1 MVVTDPPARF
11 SIKRTLVVCA
21 LVAVAYSLA
30 LLLLGEGVPALPTP
44 LWSGTGLLA
53 LLLCLV
59 NYLLRGWR
67 WCLWMAFMGRPMP
80 LLAGLRCY
88 LVGYVFTPT
97 PGNLGE
103 ALRGTLLAQ
112 RPLSATQS
120 LSVFGAERLADLS
133 ALLILCLPAVF
144 WWWQH
149 LAVLPAWA
157 GWRSGLLALVLV
169 VLAAVLLWSRV
180 IAVVRRWVWL
190 GTALACLRHRASLSM
205 SLTLGAWLSQGVA
218 VYLLCR
224 LMGLDL
230 ALLTAVGFYAVAM
243 VAGAL
248 SALPAGLGGTELAL
262 SGLLLLHGADATS
275 ALIITFVA
283 RILTLWLAVAIGMV
297 AMAYSVLVAR
307 DIRF

>member
-1 MVVTDPPARF
+1 MTAQPARF

-30 LLLLGEGVPALPTP
+30 LLLLGKGVPTMPAQFG
-44 LWSGTGLLA
+44 SGTGLLA

-59 NYLLRGWR
+59 NYLLRGLRWR
-67 WCLWMAFMGRPMP
+67 LWMDFMGRPMP
-80 LLAGLRCY
+80 VLAGLRLY

-120 LSVFGAERLADLS
+120 LSIFGAERLADLS

-144 WWWQH
+144 WWWQQTP
-149 LAVLPAWA
+149 VLPSWAW
-157 GWRSGLLALVLV
+157 GGGLLALLTGA
-169 VLAAVLLWSRV
+169 LLAVLLKSRV
-180 IAVVRRWVWL
+180 VAAVRRWVWL
-190 GTALACLRHRASLSM
+190 GAALACLRHRAGLWI

-262 SGLLLLHGADATS
+262 SGLLVLHGADATS

-297 AMAYSVLVAR
+297 AMAHSLLIAR

>member
-1 MVVTDPPARF
+1 MTDLPARF

-30 LLLLGEGVPALPTP
+30 LLLLGEGVPAMPVQ

-53 LLLCLV
+53 LLLCLT

-80 LLAGLRCY
+80 LLAGLRRY

-120 LSVFGAERLADLS
+120 LSIFGAERVADLS
-133 ALLILCLPAVF
+133 ALLILCLPALI
-144 WWWQH
+144 WWWRH
-149 LAVLPAWA
+149 MPALPPWV
-157 GWRSGLLALVLV
+157 GWGSGLVALVLV
-169 VLAAVLLWSRV
+169 LLAAVLLKSRV
-180 IAVVRRWVWL
+180 VAIQRWVWL
-190 GTALACLRHRASLSM
+190 GTSLACLRHRAVLWM
-205 SLTLGAWLSQGVA
+205 GLTLGAWLSQGVA

-224 LMGLDL
+224 LMGLEL

-262 SGLLLLHGADATS
+262 SGLLVLHGADATS

-297 AMAYSVLVAR
+297 AMAYSLLIAK

>member
-1 MVVTDPPARF
+1 MTAPSSRF

-30 LLLLGEGVPALPTP
+30 LLLLGKGVPAMPAQ
-44 LWSGTGLLA
+44 LWSGAGLLA
-53 LLLCLV
+53 MLLCLL

-67 WCLWMAFMGRPMP
+67 WCLWMAFMGRPMAP
-80 LLAGLRCY
+80 VAGLRRY

-97 PGNLGE
+97 PGNVGE
-103 ALRGTLLAQ
+103 ALRATLLAQ
-112 RPLSATQS
+112 RPLSVTQS
-120 LSVFGAERLADLS
+120 LSIFGAERVADLS
-133 ALLILCLPAVF
+133 ALLILCLPAFF

-149 LAVLPAWA
+149 VMELPSWV
-157 GWRSGLLALVLV
+157 GWRAGLLMLLLVA
-169 VLAAVLLWSRV
+169 LAAMLLKSRIVAV
-180 IAVVRRWVWL
+180 IERWVWL
-190 GTALACLRHRASLSM
+190 GAALACLRHRTLFWM
-205 SLTLGAWLSQGVA
+205 GLTLGAWLAQGVA

-224 LMGLDL
+224 VLGLDIEM
-230 ALLTAVGFYAVAM
+230 LTAVGFYAVAM

-262 SGLLLLHGADATS
+262 SGLLVLHGADATS

-297 AMAYSVLVAR
+297 AMAYSLLVAK

>member
-1 MVVTDPPARF
+1 MVTERPARF

-30 LLLLGEGVPALPTP
+30 LLLLGEGVPAMPAQ
-44 LWSGTGLLA
+44 LWSATGLLA

-80 LLAGLRCY
+80 LLAGLRRY

-112 RPLSATQS
+112 GPLSATQS
-120 LSVFGAERLADLS
+120 LSIFGAERVADLS
-133 ALLILCLPAVF
+133 ALLILCLPALI

-149 LAVLPAWA
+149 MPVLPSWA
-157 GWRSGLLALVLV
+157 GWGSALGALVLV
-169 VLAAVLLWSRV
+169 LLAALLLKSRVLAA
-180 IAVVRRWVWL
+180 IRRWVWL
-190 GTALACLRHRASLSM
+190 GAALACLRHRAGLWM
-205 SLTLGAWLSQGVA
+205 GLTLGAWLSQGVA

-262 SGLLLLHGADATS
+262 SGLLVLHGADATS

-297 AMAYSVLVAR
+297 AMAYSLLIAK

>member
-1 MVVTDPPARF
+1 MTDPSARF

-30 LLLLGEGVPALPTP
+30 LLLLGKGVPAMPAQ

-53 LLLCLV
+53 LLLCLM

-67 WCLWMAFMGRPMP
+67 WRLWMAFMGRPMP
-80 LLAGLRCY
+80 PVAGLRWY

-97 PGNLGE
+97 PGNVGE
-103 ALRGTLLAQ
+103 ALRATLLAQ
-112 RPLSATQS
+112 RPLSVTQS
-120 LSVFGAERLADLS
+120 VSIFGAERVADLS

-149 LAVLPAWA
+149 MPVLPVWA
-157 GWRSGLLALVLV
+157 GWGAGLVALVLV
-169 VLAAVLLWSRV
+169 ALAVVLLKSRVLAA
-180 IAVVRRWVWL
+180 IRRWVWL
-190 GTALACLRHRASLSM
+190 GTALACLRHRAGLWM
-205 SLTLGAWLSQGVA
+205 SLTLCAWLSQGVA

-224 LMGLDL
+224 LMGLEL
-230 ALLTAVGFYAVAM
+230 AMLTAVGFYAVAM

-262 SGLLLLHGADATS
+262 SGLLVLHGADATS

-297 AMAYSVLVAR
+297 AMAHSLLIAK
-307 DIRF
+307 DIQL

>member
-1 MVVTDPPARF
+1 MTAVPARF

-30 LLLLGEGVPALPTP
+30 LLLLGDGIPAVPGQ

-53 LLLCLV
+53 LLLCLA
-59 NYLLRGWR
+59 NYLLRGLRWR
-67 WCLWMAFMGRPMP
+67 LWMDFMGRPMP
-80 LLAGLRCY
+80 VLAGLRLY

-120 LSVFGAERLADLS
+120 LSIFGAERLADLS

-144 WWWQH
+144 WWWQRMS
-149 LAVLPAWA
+149 ALPSWA
-157 GWRSGLLALVLV
+157 GWGSGLLVFLAVA
-169 VLAAVLLWSRV
+169 LAAVLLKSRV
-180 IAVVRRWVWL
+180 VAAVRRWVWL
-190 GTALACLRHRASLSM
+190 GAALACLRHRAGLWI

-230 ALLTAVGFYAVAM
+230 ALLTAVGFYAAAM

-262 SGLLLLHGADATS
+262 SGLLVLHGADATS

-297 AMAYSVLVAR
+297 AMAHSLLIAR

>member
-1 MVVTDPPARF
+1 LVVTAQPARF

-30 LLLLGEGVPALPTP
+30 LLLLGKGVPTMPAQFG
-44 LWSGTGLLA
+44 SGTGLLA

-59 NYLLRGWR
+59 NYLLRGLRWR
-67 WCLWMAFMGRPMP
+67 LWMAFMGRPMP

-120 LSVFGAERLADLS
+120 LSIFGAERLADLS

-144 WWWQH
+144 WWWQQTP
-149 LAVLPAWA
+149 VLPSWAW
-157 GWRSGLLALVLV
+157 GGGLLALLTGA
-169 VLAAVLLWSRV
+169 LLTVLLKSRLV
-180 IAVVRRWVWL
+180 TAIARWVWL
-190 GTALACLRHRASLSM
+190 GTALACLRHRAGLWV

-218 VYLLCR
+218 VYLLCG

-230 ALLTAVGFYAVAM
+230 ALFTAVGFYAVAM

-262 SGLLLLHGADATS
+262 SGLLVLHGADATS

-297 AMAYSVLVAR
+297 AMAYSLLVAR

>member
-1 MVVTDPPARF
+1 MTDRPARF
-11 SIKRTLVVCA
+11 SVKRTLVVCA

-30 LLLLGEGVPALPTP
+30 LLLLGEGVPALPAQ
-44 LWSGTGLLA
+44 LWSGAGLLA

-103 ALRGTLLAQ
+103 ALRATLLAQ

-120 LSVFGAERLADLS
+120 LSIFGAERLADLS
-133 ALLILCLPAVF
+133 ALLVLCLPAAF
-144 WWWQH
+144 WWWQQTP
-149 LAVLPAWA
+149 VLPPWA
-157 GWRSGLLALVLV
+157 GWGSGLL
-169 VLAAVLLWSRV
+169 VLAVVVFAAMLFKSRLV
-180 IAVVRRWVWL
+180 AAIERWVWL
-190 GTALACLRHRASLSM
+190 GTALACLRHRAGLSM

-218 VYLLCR
+218 VYLLCG

-230 ALLTAVGFYAVAM
+230 ALVTAVGFYAVAM

-262 SGLLLLHGADATS
+262 SGLLVLHGADATS

-297 AMAYSVLVAR
+297 AMAYSLLVAK